1 MLLISTTI
9 ITVILSIAQIYNVLP
24 WYYLLLFAII
34 SFAILAIYAYLIK
47 KPSLEKVAL
56 QARIKAFKSYL
67 NMSEEERDQILDAP
81 RRTIEH
87 YERLLPFAISLKAEK
102 SWNNQFA
109 NLLEESSYYDH
120 ESRHYLLADYY
131 FHQQFGNR
139 FIQSS
144 SAPSSSSG
152 SGSFGG
158 GFSGGGGG
166 GGGVGGW

>member
-166 GGGVGGW
+166 GEH